1 MSSVF
6 PFDSGQTHL
15 NLQKGNDRA
24 CLCKQVMKNIYIKT
38 NLYQYEVFPTQV
50 SKSVEILDR
59 SLVLHEKNV
68 KKTSKGARY
77 SCPAERNCTY
87 LQPEKKRS
95 GSSKVLMNMELVEG
109 KN

>member
-1 MSSVF
+1 
-6 PFDSGQTHL
+6 
-15 NLQKGNDRA
+15 
-24 CLCKQVMKNIYIKT
+24 MKNIYIKT

-77 SCPAERNCTY
+77 SCPAVKELYIFATR
-87 LQPEKKRS
+87 KKEVVAARF
-95 GSSKVLMNMELVEG
+95 
-109 KN
+109 